1 MTSYPHTGFRSKR
14 EKTFARLPLAAILI
28 IAISFSAGCIK
39 RGTPSTVIEKF
50 TLEYP
55 SPDFTGTTPTG
66 QTIKIER
73 FSVAR
78 AFNTQA
84 MVFRPAP
91 YQLDSYASNRWM
103 INPGD
108 MVSDYLLRDL
118 RNSGL
123 FKAAFSFRDLEDARY
138 VLEGSVDEFL
148 EIDSNETRTAAL
160 TLSITLFDF
169 SRSGAVNRLLFQKKY
184 RATEP
189 ITDKTPTGLA
199 QAMSSGMAKLS
210 AQIIRDTLQAVQTP

>member
-1 MTSYPHTGFRSKR
+1 MRRNPFTGNRFKVQKLS
-14 EKTFARLPLAAILI
+14 ARLPLAAFLI
-28 IAISFSAGCIK
+28 VAISFGAGCLK
-39 RGTPSTVIEKF
+39 RGAPSSIVDKYTF
-50 TLEYP
+50 EYP
-55 SPDFTGTTPTG
+55 SPDFTGTAQTG

-78 AFNTQA
+78 AYNSQA

-91 YQLDSYASNRWM
+91 FQLDSYASNRWM

-108 MVSDYLLRDL
+108 MVNDYLLRDL

-123 FKAAFSFRDLEDARY
+123 FKAVFSFRDLEDARY

-148 EIDSNETRTAAL
+148 EIDADDSRTAAI

-169 SRSGAVNRLLFQKKY
+169 SRTGVANRLLFQKKY
-184 RATEP
+184 QAKEP
-189 ITDKTPTGLA
+189 ITDKSPMGLA

-210 AQIIRDTLQAVQTP
+210 AQIIRDILQAMQTP

>member
-1 MTSYPHTGFRSKR
+1 MCRNPFTGIRL
-14 EKTFARLPLAAILI
+14 KTKKLSAQLPLAAFLI
-28 IAISFSAGCIK
+28 VTTSFNVGCIK
-39 RGTPSTVIEKF
+39 RGTPSTIIEKYSF
-50 TLEYP
+50 EYP
-55 SPDFTGTTPTG
+55 SPDFTGTAQTG

-78 AFNTQA
+78 AFNSQA

-108 MVSDYLLRDL
+108 MVSDFLLRDL

-148 EIDSNETRTAAL
+148 EIDSDETRTAAI

-169 SRSGAVNRLLFQKKY
+169 SRSGMANRLLYQKKY
-184 RATEP
+184 QAREP
-189 ITDKTPTGLA
+189 IIEKTPTGLA
-199 QAMSSGMAKLS
+199 RAMSKGMAKLS
-210 AQIIRDTLQAVQTP
+210 AQIIHDTLQAVQTP

>member
-1 MTSYPHTGFRSKR
+1 MRLKKLVTQIPFVVLLILSVSLLTS
-14 EKTFARLPLAAILI
+14 
-28 IAISFSAGCIK
+28 CIK
-39 RGTPSTVIEKF
+39 RATPSNIVERYTF
-50 TLEYP
+50 EYP
-55 SPDFTGTTPTG
+55 SPDFSGIAQTG

-73 FSVAR
+73 FSVAK
-78 AFNTQA
+78 AFNSLS
-84 MVFRPAP
+84 MVFRPEP
-91 YQLDSYASNRWM
+91 YQLDTYASNRWM

-148 EIDSNETRTAAL
+148 EIDNESTRTAAI

-169 SRSGAVNRLLFQKKY
+169 SRTGLANRLLFQKKY
-184 RATEP
+184 QAKEPLTER
-189 ITDKTPTGLA
+189 TPTGLA
-199 QAMSSGMAKLS
+199 HAMSTGMGKLS
-210 AQIIRDTLQAVQTP
+210 AMIIHDILQVVQTP

>member
-1 MTSYPHTGFRSKR
+1 MSRNPFTGTRLKVQILS
-14 EKTFARLPLAAILI
+14 ARLPLAVFLI
-28 IAISFSAGCIK
+28 VTISFSAGCLK
-39 RGTPSTVIEKF
+39 RSGPSTIVEKYTF
-50 TLEYP
+50 EYP
-55 SPDFTGTTPTG
+55 SPDFTGTAQTG

-78 AFNTQA
+78 AYNSQA

-123 FKAAFSFRDLEDARY
+123 FKAVFSFRDLEDARY

-148 EIDSNETRTAAL
+148 EIDSADTRTAAI
-160 TLSITLFDF
+160 TLSITLFDL
-169 SRSGAVNRLLFQKKY
+169 SRTGVANRLLFQKKY
-184 RATEP
+184 QATEP
-189 ITDKTPTGLA
+189 ITENTPTGLA
-199 QAMSSGMAKLS
+199 RAMSSGMAKLS
-210 AQIIRDTLQAVQTP
+210 AQIIHDTLQATQTP

>member
-1 MTSYPHTGFRSKR
+1 MTSTPHAGIRFKMVNRY
-14 EKTFARLPLAAILI
+14 ARLPLAAILI
-28 IAISFSAGCIK
+28 VAISLGAGCLK
-39 RGTPSTVIEKF
+39 RGTPSTIIEKYTF
-50 TLEYP
+50 EYP
-55 SPDFTGTTPTG
+55 SPDFTGTAQTG

-78 AFNTQA
+78 AYNSQA
-84 MVFRPAP
+84 IVFRPAP
-91 YQLDSYASNRWM
+91 YQLDAYASNRWM

-148 EIDSNETRTAAL
+148 EIDSDETRTAAI

-169 SRSGAVNRLLFQKKY
+169 SRTGMANKLLFQKKY
-184 RATEP
+184 HATES
-189 ITDKTPTGLA
+189 ITEKTPTGLA
-199 QAMSSGMAKLS
+199 RAMSSGMAKLS
-210 AQIIRDTLQAVQTP
+210 AQIIHDTLQAVQTP

>member
-1 MTSYPHTGFRSKR
+1 MNKNTFTGIRLKV
-14 EKTFARLPLAAILI
+14 EKLATRLPIAAILI
-28 IAISFSAGCIK
+28 VSISFSSGCLK
-39 RGTPSTVIEKF
+39 RGTPATIIEKYTF
-50 TLEYP
+50 EYP
-55 SPDFTGTTPTG
+55 SPEFTGTAQTD

-78 AFNTQA
+78 AFNSQA

-91 YQLDSYASNRWM
+91 YQLDAYASNRWM

-148 EIDSNETRTAAL
+148 EIDSNETRTAAI

-169 SRSGAVNRLLFQKKY
+169 SRTGVANRLLFQKKY
-184 RATEP
+184 QATEP
-189 ITDKTPTGLA
+189 ITDKTPKGLA